1 MNFLNLG
8 SYFADKRN
16 QKQETPYQL
25 TIVPQIDQ
33 ERIDEFKRD
42 FADINSTTHKNL
54 SDIAN
59 DAAEATDSI
68 NDYFAQ
74 TIKLNQEATI
84 EGYNSYIDEKISG
97 NLQNKESRQE
107 IFNKSKQ
114 FAIDANDAKKEFE
127 GINTQLQ
134 ESETRLQAMKDQL
147 AVISALNN
155 DDADS
160 EGDGIDWIGNLTDDI
175 DVESENVESLRTRL
189 NAARETLSECNQNQE
204 AYNATIARSNSNMA
218 AYLRSLNGAT
228 ASTQGYIKY
237 LIKERAKALLTQA
250 AITALNTAISFG
262 LSVAI
267 SAAIAGVTALI
278 NHYSNL
284 REKNEEAAEQFKQTS
299 DAIQEQT
306 NKIKELQKV
315 VENEKSTSGE
325 LYDARSDLLDIQ
337 REIIDTY
344 GKQAEG
350 IDLVNGKLDEEIEK
364 LDEVEMKQAA
374 EAFHKMSQESYEHDK
389 RSLEKKHNGSG
400 PSDNYS
406 VGIAVDAFDNEQFE
420 KQALELE
427 KKILSL
433 GYQSAGD
440 TASSRTYSLTNVT
453 DEEAIAKINELMAY
467 IESNISTSSDLYN
480 LRDNLSKKLE
490 NLDTEDYR
498 AKKSNVETYAL
509 QNILSTEKYRTVY
522 KGLQAAAADYDEAI
536 KTGDKSLE
544 KSSMERIDELKNKI
558 EGLSIDDEY
567 IKEQFDTALTQIQKD
582 LNKHELKVYIETAPK
597 YSYSPVFGVSENGA
611 RGGYSPMEYFKNAFE
626 GYNDLDVKK
635 IGISGGS
642 DKEVKAYDML
652 QKAADHYEMSVE
664 DVIAIL
670 VDLGIVFSRDTD
682 AAKYT
687 TTNFSSMLEEVEKTT
702 EGVDKF
708 VGAQDKLVSG
718 TSLTADEVN
727 ELIKLDGDLA
737 NSVERTADGYTISSE
752 KLAESRA
759 KYVESQRDSLKE
771 DIKASERQLANIQLE
786 LNANRKIV
794 DELKGKENLTDAEK
808 RKLNEAQTIVE
819 NRLEDE
825 KATTTQLEQQKFLLE
840 QIISPVEDYAEKFG
854 QVADKAKSITDK
866 ITQMRANQKKTG
878 TVNPADAFDFI
889 NEVPD
894 WQNYI
899 EINNGKVT
907 VKDTSSEALKEQ
919 IKETSGYN
927 ATVAD
932 LNQRLKERDELQKKI
947 NDFKAKP
954 INSASDVKM
963 LDDMNWELG
972 LLNETIDISEDELNS
987 LAEVL
992 DVLFDKSEKAPAI
1005 TNFEEDLSKLNHN
1018 KSLGMSDDAYASAYA
1033 NLASQYR
1040 SDLQA
1045 LADTGDTDALSK
1057 LWEIDEQLYQNSLD
1071 AEQRAFDEQKL
1082 IIDNAR
1088 EDLSTSILEYQKQY
1102 SELNETYY
1110 APGTALGNTEDGKRQ
1125 YKSNLREIAKLS
1137 SDAYNDIISRIQ
1149 SSIDFGEI
1157 IDPDIID
1164 DIKEVFEGQE
1174 LPDAVADVISKGIE
1188 TGVWNATD
1196 IAQIAPYLTEALLA
1210 GNDQLT
1216 EAYRSAKEDQKDKII
1231 SAYEYETQQIEQKL
1245 EDGVITSQQAIDEM
1259 TDAWEKY
1266 YKDKTEFA
1274 EEDRQAQKSILEAH
1288 KNEIQKQIDALE
1300 DYSNAQTE
1308 PYQNEIDAL
1317 NDVKDAYDD
1326 MMDDR
1331 IDALEEEKKALEKKN
1346 KVQEKSNDLQ
1356 EKWKNL
1362 QKASMNK
1369 RLVYTGSGGW
1379 ELRRDEEEYK
1389 SAKKEY
1395 DEAKKEDA
1403 TSKLDKA
1410 IDKLQ
1415 EEKEARDKA
1424 IDKDIKARND
1434 AIAKIEKPID
1444 NLTKVLT
1451 ALVAEQHNIDPQF
1464 IAQLLASESGETAI
1478 TALNEAMGFG
1488 QQQELKYGTDANN
1501 DLLTN
1506 ETAQNIAKDAEKK
1519 NKTTDEAAR
1528 SIGLDLGG
1536 SSSTNKTEQKA
1547 ENPIISDLINQWND
1561 LQSEL
1566 AKMPENYGED
1576 GHKGNVDYNHRTT
1589 VLHDTEGN
1597 YGTIYGTTLTYSD
1610 MAEIFE
1616 QYLTE
1621 QEEQGKIINESI
1633 WDISEAL
1640 WKKADELPDGAFNM
1654 TPFKPNGETVVDL
1667 NSDHFEDE
1675 MYDYVIS
1682 QLAQGIHLEDMDTFM
1697 GGDYAT
1703 VDEADKAA
1711 QQMHKDNASLYD
1723 QGKNILL
1730 QLVLLGYDINK
1741 LQGAAYD
1748 GTPVD
1753 AETANKNLTD
1763 ALKENTAATKGNSS
1777 ATENNSTATTTN
1789 TEATKSASATT
1800 AANTTAVTDGAVEVG
1815 KYALKGNKDGTIT
1828 KDPILDSK
1836 GNFVS
1841 NKSVKALSHSDWA
1854 KKHKV
1859 SEWVPD
1865 GKHVNENMTM
1875 EQYEQLKKA
1884 QKAKSSIIPA
1894 SIVDIADITDE
1905 QLKQFLSAIQSN
1917 TKISPQNIAAA
1928 ELKTVDT
1935 SASDINSNVTNSPV
1949 INFTVQVDGSA
1960 DEKTIS
1966 KMKTEISNTLV
1977 ECFNYWGNSMD
1988 TAFTR
1993 QINKS

>member
-1 MNFLNLG
+1 MKSIGIDISGDVADMLG
-8 SYFADKRN
+8 WN
-16 QKQETPYQL
+16 QKDEGTLNKIQQKWVKNFETSL
-25 TIVPQIDQ
+25 K
-33 ERIDEFKRD
+33 ERQTKIYK
-42 FADINSTTHKNL
+42 L
-54 SDIAN
+54 SFD
-59 DAAEATDSI
+59 DKD
-68 NDYFAQ
+68 
-74 TIKLNQEATI
+74 
-84 EGYNSYIDEKISG
+84 KI
-97 NLQNKESRQE
+97 QNK
-107 IFNKSKQ
+107 KY
-114 FAIDANDAKKEFE
+114 A
-127 GINTQLQ
+127 TQ
-134 ESETRLQAMKDQL
+134 
-147 AVISALNN
+147 
-155 DDADS
+155 
-160 EGDGIDWIGNLTDDI
+160 
-175 DVESENVESLRTRL
+175 
-189 NAARETLSECNQNQE
+189 
-204 AYNATIARSNSNMA
+204 
-218 AYLRSLNGAT
+218 AT
-228 ASTQGYIKY
+228 AKEQITKY
-237 LIKERAKALLTQA
+237 NQLLTQLKSKDSIVSGQA
-250 AITALNTAISFG
+250 NDGIQQLIDKLKDSNSQLSDYISNARDAVKGEDGSDDVEKLNALNDEDFMASQRESIKEILSNGNVRQVIEEYSALATETGEVSDEQRVMLSAIRGTDDELARFLEQNPTATMGQYRRSLIATTAKTMALELATTALNAAISFG
-262 LSVAI
+262 IGAAI
-267 SAAIAGVTALI
+267 SAAIAGITALI

-440 TASSRTYSLTNVT
+440 TASSRTYSLTDVT

-498 AKKSNVETYAL
+498 AKKSNIETYAL

-536 KTGDKSLE
+536 KTGDKILE

-642 DKEVKAYDML
+642 GEEVKAYDML

-670 VDLGIVFSRDTD
+670 VDLGIVFSRDAD

-708 VGAQDKLVSG
+708 VSAQDKLASG

-786 LNANRKIV
+786 LNTNQKIV

-854 QVADKAKSITDK
+854 QVADKAKSITDR

-894 WQNYI
+894 WKNYI
-899 EINNGKVT
+899 EINDGKVT
-907 VKDTSSEALKEQ
+907 VKNTSSEALKEQ

-927 ATVAD
+927 TTVAD

-987 LAEVL
+987 LTEVL
-992 DVLFDKSEKAPAI
+992 DVLFNKLEKAPAI
-1005 TNFEEDLSKLNHN
+1005 TNFEEDLAKLNHN
-1018 KSLGMSDDAYASAYA
+1018 KSLGMSEDAFASAYA
-1033 NLASQYR
+1033 NLAGQYR

-1057 LWEIDEQLYQNSLD
+1057 LWEIDEQLYQNNLD

-1082 IIDNAR
+1082 LIDNAR
-1088 EDLSTSILEYQKQY
+1088 EDLTTSILEYQKQY

-1110 APGTALGNTEDGKRQ
+1110 APGTALGNTEDGKKQ

-1196 IAQIAPYLTEALLA
+1196 MAQIAPYLTEALLA

-1259 TDAWEKY
+1259 TAAWEKY

-1300 DYSNAQTE
+1300 DYSDAQTE

-1346 KVQEKSNDLQ
+1346 KEQEESNDLQ
-1356 EKWKNL
+1356 GKWNNL

-1369 RLVYTGSGGW
+1369 RLVYTGNGSW

-1395 DEAKKEDA
+1395 DEAKKEDVN
-1403 TSKLDKA
+1403 SKLDEA

-1415 EEKEARDKA
+1415 EEKDARDKA
-1424 IDKDIKARND
+1424 IDKDIKSRED

-1478 TALNEAMGFG
+1478 TALNKAMGFG

-1506 ETAQNIAKDAEKK
+1506 ETAQNIAKDAEKR
-1519 NKTTDEAAR
+1519 NKTTGEAAK

-1536 SSSTNKTEQKA
+1536 NASANKTEQKA

-1566 AKMPENYGED
+1566 AKIPENYGED

-1621 QEEQGKIINESI
+1621 QEEQGKIISESI

-1654 TPFKPNGETVVDL
+1654 TPFKPNGETIVDL

-1703 VDEADKAA
+1703 VNEADKAA
-1711 QQMHKDNASLYD
+1711 QQMHEDNASLYD

-1763 ALKENTAATKGNSS
+1763 ALKENTAATKDNSS
-1777 ATENNSTATTTN
+1777 ATEKNSSTTENNNTATKAN
-1789 TEATKSASATT
+1789 TEVTKSASATT

-1815 KYALKGNKDGTIT
+1815 KYALKGNESDGTIT

-1859 SEWVPD
+1859 SEWAPD

-1884 QKAKSSIIPA
+1884 QKAKNSIIPA

-1905 QLKQFLSAIQSN
+1905 QLKQFLSAIQSD
-1917 TKISPQNIAAA
+1917 TKISPQNIATA

-1949 INFTVQVDGSA
+1949 INFTVQVEGSA
-1960 DEKTIS
+1960 DEKTVQAMKNEIGNALIS
-1966 KMKTEISNTLV
+1966 YTDKLISAIPV
-1977 ECFNYWGNSMD
+1977 SSMR
-1988 TAFTR
+1988 R
-1993 QINKS
+1993 QNKS

>member
-42 FADINSTTHKNL
+42 FADINSTAHKNL

-59 DAAEATDSI
+59 DVAEAEDSI
-68 NDYFAQ
+68 NDYLAH
-74 TIKLNQEATI
+74 TIKEHQEATV
-84 EGYNSYIDEKISG
+84 EGYNSFIDEKISG
-97 NLQNKESRQE
+97 NLNNKESRQE
-107 IFNKSKQ
+107 IFDESVKL
-114 FAIDANDAKKEFE
+114 ATDANNAKEKFE

-228 ASTQGYIKY
+228 ASTQGYIWY
-237 LIKERAKALLTQA
+237 LIKERAEALRTQVV
-250 AITALNTAISFG
+250 ITALNTAISFG
-262 LSVAI
+262 LSAAI
-267 SAAIAGVTALI
+267 SAAIAGFTALI

-433 GYQSAGD
+433 GYQSVGD
-440 TASSRTYSLTNVT
+440 TASSRTYALTDVT

-480 LRDNLSKKLE
+480 LRDDLSKKLE

-626 GYNDLDVKK
+626 GYSDLDIKK

-642 DKEVKAYDML
+642 DKEMKAYDML
-652 QKAADHYEMSVE
+652 RKAADHYEMSVE
-664 DVIAIL
+664 DVIAVL
-670 VDLGIVFSRDTD
+670 VDLGIVFSRDAD

-708 VGAQDKLVSG
+708 VSAQDKLASG

-771 DIKASERQLANIQLE
+771 DIKASERQLANIRFE
-786 LNANRKIV
+786 LNTNQKIV

-808 RKLNEAQTIVE
+808 RTLNEAQTIVE

-854 QVADKAKSITDK
+854 QVADKAKDITDR

-899 EINNGKVT
+899 EINDGKVT
-907 VKDTSSEALKEQ
+907 VKNTSSEALKEQ

-947 NDFKAKP
+947 NDFKSKP
-954 INSASDVKM
+954 INSASDVKL

-987 LAEVL
+987 LTEVL
-992 DVLFDKSEKAPAI
+992 DVLFEKLEKAPAI
-1005 TNFEEDLSKLNHN
+1005 TNFEEDLAKLNHD
-1018 KSLGMSDDAYASAYA
+1018 KSLGMSEDAYASAYA
-1033 NLASQYR
+1033 NLAGQYR

-1057 LWEIDEQLYQNSLD
+1057 LWEIDEQLYQNNLD

-1082 IIDNAR
+1082 LIDNAR

-1102 SELNETYY
+1102 SELNEAYY
-1110 APGTALGNTEDGKRQ
+1110 APGTVLGNTEDGKKQ

-1196 IAQIAPYLTEALLA
+1196 MAQIAPYLTEALLA

-1259 TDAWEKY
+1259 TAAWEKY

-1300 DYSNAQTE
+1300 DYSDAQTE

-1317 NDVKDAYDD
+1317 NDVKDTYDD

-1356 EKWKNL
+1356 EKWNNL

-1403 TSKLDKA
+1403 TSKLDEA

-1424 IDKDIKARND
+1424 IDKDIKSRED

-1488 QQQELKYGTDANN
+1488 QQQELKYGVDANN

-1506 ETAQNIAKDAEKK
+1506 ETAQNIAKDAEKR
-1519 NKTTDEAAR
+1519 NKTTDEAAK
-1528 SIGLDLGG
+1528 SIGLDFGG
-1536 SSSTNKTEQKA
+1536 NSSANKTEQKA
-1547 ENPIISDLINQWND
+1547 EKSN
-1561 LQSEL
+1561 
-1566 AKMPENYGED
+1566 
-1576 GHKGNVDYNHRTT
+1576 
-1589 VLHDTEGN
+1589 
-1597 YGTIYGTTLTYSD
+1597 
-1610 MAEIFE
+1610 
-1616 QYLTE
+1616 
-1621 QEEQGKIINESI
+1621 
-1633 WDISEAL
+1633 
-1640 WKKADELPDGAFNM
+1640 
-1654 TPFKPNGETVVDL
+1654 
-1667 NSDHFEDE
+1667 
-1675 MYDYVIS
+1675 
-1682 QLAQGIHLEDMDTFM
+1682 
-1697 GGDYAT
+1697 
-1703 VDEADKAA
+1703 
-1711 QQMHKDNASLYD
+1711 KD
-1723 QGKNILL
+1723 
-1730 QLVLLGYDINK
+1730 
-1741 LQGAAYD
+1741 
-1748 GTPVD
+1748 
-1753 AETANKNLTD
+1753 LTD
-1763 ALKENTAATKGNSS
+1763 ALKENTAATKDNSS

-1789 TEATKSASATT
+1789 SEAAKSSSDATT
-1800 AANTTAVTDGAVEVG
+1800 ANTTAVTDGAVEVG
-1815 KYALKGNKDGTIT
+1815 KYALKGNEDDGTIT
-1828 KDPILDSK
+1828 KEPILDGK

-1854 KKHKV
+1854 KKHKI
-1859 SEWVPD
+1859 SEWAPD

-1884 QKAKSSIIPA
+1884 QKAKNSIIPA

-1905 QLKQFLSAIQSN
+1905 QLKQFLSAIQSD
-1917 TKISPQNIAAA
+1917 TKISPQNIATA

-1935 SASDINSNVTNSPV
+1935 SASDINSSVTNSPV
-1949 INFTVQVDGSA
+1949 INFTVQVEGSA

-1988 TAFTR
+1988 TAFMR